1 MSAQQK
7 YLYQYAY
14 LDGSSFNAVE
24 NNNLYN
30 DERGNA
36 EIMQNYNHNS
46 LNLEFQRQ
54 ASIQRKRCVLLAN
67 SEVGLILK
75 AISHTNIA
83 SRGLDVYDLVK
94 IGNIGLTPNVH
105 FYEVG
110 GDFFE

>member
-54 ASIQRKRCVLLAN
+54 ASIQRKR
-67 SEVGLILK
+67 
-75 AISHTNIA
+75 
-83 SRGLDVYDLVK
+83 
-94 IGNIGLTPNVH
+94 
-105 FYEVG
+105 
-110 GDFFE
+110 

>member
-1 MSAQQK
+1 M
-7 YLYQYAY
+7 
-14 LDGSSFNAVE
+14 
-24 NNNLYN
+24 
-30 DERGNA
+30 RGNA

-46 LNLEFQRQ
+46 LNLDFKAGEHT
-54 ASIQRKRCVLLAN
+54 AKALSVLLAN

-110 GDFFE
+110 GDFLSNQINNVDFLTKRTIPVDIGDIPMEGFCIY